1 MASRSSALEG
11 LVMSMSY
18 DVWRGTSVF
27 LTGHTGFKGGWL
39 ATWLNELGA
48 SVHGFALPP
57 PTTPS
62 LFETAR
68 VTEALV
74 SDTRADLADICSLR
88 SALIACRPRVV
99 FHLAAQPLVRA
110 SYADPLGTLMTNV
123 IGTAHL
129 LEAVR
134 AVDSV
139 QAVVIVTSDKVYDN
153 REWVYPYRETD
164 PLGGYDPYSASKGA
178 TEIVTASYRAS
189 FFGGENGHSAR
200 IATARAGNVIGG
212 GDWAADR
219 LVPDCLRAFSE
230 HKAVSIRSPGAV
242 RPWQHVLEP
251 LSGYLQL
258 AQALLGGD
266 ANQYAGAWNFGP
278 ASGDDATVGKVAEEV
293 ASMWGDTA
301 RVDVQQDGSRHPYEA
316 ATLRLDTTRA
326 RIELGWSPRW
336 DLTRALS
343 HTVAW
348 HKAWLAGSDMAALTK
363 EQIMDYAN
371 AC

>member
-1 MASRSSALEG
+1 MHILSEP
-11 LVMSMSY
+11 
-18 DVWRGTSVF
+18 WRGTSVF
-27 LTGHTGFKGGWL
+27 VTGHTGFKGGWL
-39 ATWLNELGA
+39 VTWLSELGA
-48 SVHGFALPP
+48 SVHGFALSP

-62 LFETAR
+62 IFETVR
-68 VTEALV
+68 VADVLA
-74 SDTRADLADICSLR
+74 SDTRANLADICTLR
-88 SALIACRPRVV
+88 STLIACRPRVV

-110 SYADPLGTLMTNV
+110 SYADPLGTLTTNV

-153 REWVYPYRETD
+153 REWIYPYRETD
-164 PLGGYDPYSASKGA
+164 PLGGHDPYSASKGA

-189 FFGGENGHSAR
+189 FFGGVNGHPAR

-212 GDWAADR
+212 GDWAVDR

-230 HKAVSIRSPGAV
+230 HKAVSLRSPGAV

-251 LSGYLQL
+251 LSGYLHL

-266 ANQYAGAWNFGP
+266 ADQYVGAWNFGP
-278 ASGDDATVGKVAEEV
+278 TSGDDATVGNVAEEV
-293 ASMWGDTA
+293 ARLWGDA
-301 RVDVQQDGSRHPYEA
+301 AHVDVQQDGSHHPHEA

-326 RIELGWSPRW
+326 RVELGWLPRW
-336 DLTRALS
+336 DLTSALS

-348 HKAWLAGSDMAALTK
+348 HKAWLAGSDMAALTRD
-363 EQIMDYAN
+363 QIKDYAS
-371 AC
+371 AY